1 MPLTIVETLEELPE
15 DRRSLAVELKDG
27 RFGLA
32 EDVDVTPLKSKADEL
47 LRETKQERQKRKAL
61 EDRLAQIEAE
71 KNAAAAGLTKE
82 KLDEIMLQAEAKYR
96 PVMDELEK
104 TKTALRSERLDG
116 RVKAILGQA
125 RAADIDAAFKVVG
138 DHFDL
143 TDDGALVVKMD
154 PTISVEDYIT
164 KSLTTKYPFLFQG
177 TMASGG
183 GAGGARSGAAG
194 GLNAKPITS
203 WSSDERAAFIEAQG
217 IEAFQTRLAQE
228 QVTAYTKRSNAG
240 SV

>member
-82 KLDEIMLQAEAKYR
+82 KLDEIMQQAEAKYR

-104 TKTALRSERLDG
+104 TKSALRSERLDG

-125 RAADIDAAFKVVG
+125 RAADIEAAFKVVG

-143 TDDGALVVKMD
+143 TEDGALVVKVD

-177 TMASGG
+177 TLASGG
-183 GAGGARSGAAG
+183 GASGTRSGAAG

-203 WSSDERAAFIEAQG
+203 WSSDERAAFIESQG

-228 QVTAYTKRSNAG
+228 QVAAFSKRQTAA

>member
-1 MPLTIVETLEELPE
+1 MPLTIVETLDQVPE
-15 DRRSLAVELKDG
+15 DRRDLAVELKDG
-27 RFGLA
+27 RYALA

-61 EDRLAQIEAE
+61 EERLAQIEAE

-96 PVMDELEK
+96 PYLDELEK
-104 TKTALRSERLDG
+104 TKSALRSERLDG

-143 TDDGALVVKMD
+143 TEDGALVVKAD
-154 PTISVEDYIT
+154 PTVSVEDYIT

-177 TMASGG
+177 TLASGG
-183 GAGGARSGAAG
+183 GAAGARGAAG
-194 GLNAKPITS
+194 NGLASKPITS

-217 IEAFQTRLAQE
+217 IEAFQARLAQE
-228 QVTAYTKRSNAG
+228 QVAAFTKR
-240 SV
+240 